1 MARRHLF
8 SSLGFYERSASAAC
22 SRRAAH
28 ALRRLGFRFLKESE
42 SDLLDARS
50 GLWSAAFASREE
62 SKSKWRPGHPVVSSL
77 YAARISYPI
86 TRRRPT
92 GLQLIV
98 CARAAPRLAEGFM
111 PVAPAR
117 AVTTWSTLRARFYFP
132 CARAAPRLAEGFM
145 PVAPARAV
153 TTRSTLHA
161 CCVRPPAP
169 APASIAGIQQP
180 PKCSSNSGL
189 ITCEVWVVEL
199 DDPNPRQST
208 QRERVRVVVG

>member
-1 MARRHLF
+1 MRDSSPPCVIPGSPPCVIRRHLF

-50 GLWSAAFASREE
+50 GLWSAAFSSREE
-62 SKSKWRPGHPVVSSL
+62 SKSRL
-77 YAARISYPI
+77 AARPP
-86 TRRRPT
+86 RRFFLVRCSDILSDSSPSTHT

-117 AVTTWSTLRARFYFP
+117 AVTARSTLRAF
-132 CARAAPRLAEGFM
+132 L
-145 PVAPARAV
+145 
-153 TTRSTLHA
+153 
-161 CCVRPPAP
+161 RPPAGSRSRFHCGHP
-169 APASIAGIQQP
+169 ATSQVLLQLRAQH
-180 PKCSSNSGL
+180 
-189 ITCEVWVVEL
+189 TCEVWVVEL

>member
-1 MARRHLF
+1 VIPASPPCVTRRHLF

-50 GLWSAAFASREE
+50 GLWSAAFSSREE
-62 SKSKWRPGHPVVSSL
+62 SKSRL
-77 YAARISYPI
+77 AARPP
-86 TRRRPT
+86 RRFFLVRCSDILSDSSPST
-92 GLQLIV
+92 DRSPASLLPLACANTALCSRVHRAEVCSRVHRAELQLLLRGPAKSTERKLRACHLLLFV

-117 AVTTWSTLRARFYFP
+117 AVTARSTLR
-132 CARAAPRLAEGFM
+132 
-145 PVAPARAV
+145 
-153 TTRSTLHA
+153 A

-180 PKCSSNSGL
+180 PKCSSN
-189 ITCEVWVVEL
+189 
-199 DDPNPRQST
+199 
-208 QRERVRVVVG
+208 